1 MVKVA
6 KLACCARTAV
16 GVARRLSEAL
26 VVPVIRVRVGVRVV
40 GALVVPVVVAVAVA
54 AVVVETA
61 QVATIY
67 LVRAIAKAVADP
79 TLWAASVVARAVRYG
94 VNGTRLARAAL
105 QERRE
110 VVVVEKTAI

>member
-26 VVPVIRVRVGVRVV
+26 VVPFIRVRVGVRVV

-67 LVRAIAKAVADP
+67 LVHAVANFVADP
-79 TLWAASVVARAVRYG
+79 TLQAAVAVARAVGY
-94 VNGTRLARAAL
+94 VADGTRVQVRVRVYAVMLVA
-105 QERRE
+105 
-110 VVVVEKTAI
+110 V